1 MSNLMRR
8 TSPQYLS
15 CDSRRNPVA
24 SLSHRFGTSPRARQL
39 KARPSS
45 TTLIGANF
53 DTIHDTATEEELE
66 SDPIPPTIR
75 LPVKRSGIDRNPLQP
90 SEDAREPQSPQHLR
104 TTERVTFFVAG
115 IVAGI
120 GMATVVTIAA
130 IAG

>member
-1 MSNLMRR
+1 MSNLMRQ

-24 SLSHRFGTSPRARQL
+24 SLSHRFGTTLRARQL

-45 TTLIGANF
+45 TTLIGADWN
-53 DTIHDTATEEELE
+53 TIPETATEEEPV

-75 LPVKRSGIDRNPLQP
+75 LPVKRSGVERSPLHPGEEVRERQP
-90 SEDAREPQSPQHLR
+90 PHLR

-115 IVAGI
+115 LVAGI
-120 GMATVVTIAA
+120 GMATVATIAA